1 MENNIQAEKLNKE
14 EIQIQENHNDDYWT
28 KKYDITIDDLK
39 KTAHTA
45 ISDIIIAAGIKHKS
59 FSL

>member
-1 MENNIQAEKLNKE
+1 MENSIKTEKLKKE
-14 EIQIQENHNDDYWT
+14 EKQLQDTHKDEYWA
-28 KKYDITIDDLK
+28 KKYDISIEELK
-39 KTAHTA
+39 ETANIT